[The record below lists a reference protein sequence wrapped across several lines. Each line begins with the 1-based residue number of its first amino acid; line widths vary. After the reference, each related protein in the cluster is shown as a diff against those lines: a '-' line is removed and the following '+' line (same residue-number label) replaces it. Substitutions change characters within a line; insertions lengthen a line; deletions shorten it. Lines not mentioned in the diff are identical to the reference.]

1 MSNQWIWLVVWN
13 IFYFSIYWEQSS
25 QLTNSY
31 FSEGLK
37 PPTSGWNAVSA
48 VSGDEVWY
56 VRAAAA
62 SCTVG
67 GILRHFLQYPATL
80 PLPNRCRWWR
90 GFRYAVKSLS
100 VWLRK
105 WGYNSNSLGL
115 SSFFLWRLGSF
126 SVLGASQTCYKG
138 STPKQWGIMELN
150 WCHTRV
156 FLKIQGNPNQR
167 D

>member
-1 MSNQWIWLVVWN
+1 MAPLALIITIFVGIVMSNQWIWLVVWN

-37 PPTSGWNAVSA
+37 LPTSGWNAVSA

-90 GFRYAVKSLS
+90 GFRYEESECLAKKMRVQFQFPRIIIILPVKI
-100 VWLRK
+100 
-105 WGYNSNSLGL
+105 G
-115 SSFFLWRLGSF
+115 
-126 SVLGASQTCYKG
+126 
-138 STPKQWGIMELN
+138 
-150 WCHTRV
+150 
-156 FLKIQGNPNQR
+156 
-167 D
+167 